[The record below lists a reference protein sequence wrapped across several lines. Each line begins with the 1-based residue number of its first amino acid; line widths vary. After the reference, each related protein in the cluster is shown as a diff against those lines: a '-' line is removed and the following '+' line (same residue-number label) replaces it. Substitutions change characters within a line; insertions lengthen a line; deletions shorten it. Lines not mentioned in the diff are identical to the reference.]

1 MSHRCRLLARTAS
14 EPRRRPCP
22 DPDNPLSIAECRQLS
37 HATLPLVEAH
47 LPLPRPHGAI
57 YSSQDCMAVLLLSDL
72 ERTSPEGAARRAH
85 LVRQLSPSGRAS
97 ALPSADTSLAALH
110 ALPTVRVEAGLQAAL
125 QDQVTHAVAQGAL
138 PPDQPL
144 LIAADCHDILT
155 YHRKKP
161 RKVPVKPRPSKALPL
176 AVGTKPELGTSLAYR
191 FLTFQ
196 TTRGTPLT
204 VHVDPFLPLENLP
217 TKLTKGLDLTEARLG
232 RSIDLLLY
240 DAGAY
245 SNEVILALQRRG
257 TPFIIRAPQN
267 QRIAALLRGHAGLS
281 CFVLHDFPV
290 LAQGN
295 RADDPIAA
303 ATLVGLKREVLD
315 ELGIDT
321 PHTERDV
328 RWFTFLTSL
337 TPEPGESDRDYA
349 LRVVRLYKEGWSVE
363 TGYRG
368 HEELRGFTHA
378 LHYDMRLLQYFLA
391 VILSNVWA
399 MQRWRSGKAW
409 TKRGVAEFLAFA
421 LLFAL
426 HAEGGV
432 ARHEIQVPTG
442 AVDPAV
448 ALGGGDQKT

>member
-14 EPRRRPCP
+14 APRRRPCP
-22 DPDNPLSIAECRQLS
+22 DPDNPLSIAEC
-37 HATLPLVEAH
+37 
-47 LPLPRPHGAI
+47 
-57 YSSQDCMAVLLLSDL
+57 
-72 ERTSPEGAARRAH
+72 
-85 LVRQLSPSGRAS
+85 RQLSPSGRAS

-110 ALPTVRVEAGLQAAL
+110 ALPTVRGEAGLQAAAL

-257 TPFIIRAPQN
+257 TLFIIRAPQN

-281 CFVLHDFPV
+281 CF
-290 LAQGN
+290 
-295 RADDPIAA
+295 
-303 ATLVGLKREVLD
+303 
-315 ELGIDT
+315 
-321 PHTERDV
+321 
-328 RWFTFLTSL
+328 
-337 TPEPGESDRDYA
+337 
-349 LRVVRLYKEGWSVE
+349 
-363 TGYRG
+363 
-368 HEELRGFTHA
+368 
-378 LHYDMRLLQYFLA
+378 
-391 VILSNVWA
+391 
-399 MQRWRSGKAW
+399 
-409 TKRGVAEFLAFA
+409 
-421 LLFAL
+421 
-426 HAEGGV
+426 
-432 ARHEIQVPTG
+432 G
-442 AVDPAV
+442 AP
-448 ALGGGDQKT
+448 